1 VVNVNNGTNK
11 TTKGKSGKKY
21 PLVGVRLPKDA
32 EALLDAAL
40 RNKFAKNGGKACVRL
55 IRLHLMPLYGHLKT
69 VRLAVEEMQRNGEL
83 Q

>member
-11 TTKGKSGKKY
+11 TTKNKTPADY

-32 EALLDAAL
+32 KALLDAAM
-40 RNKFAKNGGKACVRL
+40 RNKFSKSRGRALVRL
-55 IRLHLMPLYGHLKT
+55 IRLHFMPIYGHLKT
-69 VRLAVEEMQRNGEL
+69 VQVAVDEMQRNGEL